1 MTIWE
6 TLFGTPEK
14 AARALV
20 EMALDTTDVC
30 WLMDAVSD
38 EREAKSWRC
47 LYAYDRYLC
56 EQRDMTLVEWL
67 NQEVGE

>member
-14 AARALV
+14 AARALN

-30 WLMDAVSD
+30 WLMDAVSE
-38 EREAKSWRC
+38 ERKDKCVSC
-47 LYAYDRYLC
+47 LYEYDRYGC
-56 EQRDMTLVEWL
+56 EQKDMTLVEWL
-67 NQEVGE
+67 NQEVSE